1 MGGRATRGAKLGG
14 GLQPLFPVASYF
26 VLNPVTRLART
37 SEPRVSTVHSITIT
51 PPPSRWEGL
60 LAGTALR
67 ERSEQSRRFR
77 MQLGISA
84 GKADDKPVIMSGH
97 QAAFWHMGIAA
108 KWLALHEAGE
118 RFGASTAWVVVD
130 HDPED
135 FSGQNVPVRDASG
148 TLRAERIELAPVKVA
163 EAIRAGVPPCL
174 VEPFD
179 AELRLGATVKAD
191 ALGEFAAKLQL
202 ARAAL
207 VRAKTTHSGYSA
219 AMQVAVAAAEML
231 EVAAGDG
238 TRPGKLFPVT
248 ALHTTDLFVSL
259 LNKMS
264 ESVHAAAACTAAYN
278 LAIAAAPHSRMAP
291 LVCDVA
297 KGRVELPLWHLD
309 RATGIR
315 KRVFFHTMGGLLPQV
330 LAPRALLLTG
340 ILRWAGCD
348 LFIHGLGGGATADAT
363 TGLGGLRDD
372 AGSDAKTLGG
382 YDRAAE
388 AWFADWLGATLCP
401 SVVVTATVRL
411 ELGAGEVAT
420 PQQAAQARWRAQ
432 RGRHDPAVLGDAA
445 AAAEKG
451 RLVRAIAGAVPGSM
465 ERYGLFKELQQLL
478 ATYRES
484 HTAQLGEL
492 TAAADRIAALAATS
506 GIATD
511 RTYSFILH
519 GDEGVRQLR
528 ERIAAEFAGG

>member
-1 MGGRATRGAKLGG
+1 
-14 GLQPLFPVASYF
+14 
-26 VLNPVTRLART
+26 
-37 SEPRVSTVHSITIT
+37 
-51 PPPSRWEGL
+51 
-60 LAGTALR
+60 
-67 ERSEQSRRFR
+67 

-84 GKADDKPVIMSGH
+84 GNADDKPVIMSGH

-118 RFGASTAWVVVD
+118 CLGASTAWVVVD

-135 FSGQNVPVRDASG
+135 FSGLSVPVRDAAG

-163 EAIRAGVPPCL
+163 ESIRAGVPPCL
-174 VEPFD
+174 VDPFD
-179 AELRLGATVKAD
+179 AELRLPASVKAD
-191 ALGEFAAKLQL
+191 QLGGFGPNLQL
-202 ARAAL
+202 AKAAL
-207 VRAKTTHSGYSA
+207 MQAKTTHRGHSA
-219 AMQVAVAAAEML
+219 AMQVATAAAEML
-231 EVAAGDG
+231 GHAAGAG

-259 LNKMS
+259 LNKVS
-264 ESVHAAAACTAAYN
+264 ESIHAAAACTAAYN

-291 LVCDVA
+291 LVCKVA
-297 KGRVELPLWHLD
+297 AGRVELPLWHLD

-315 KRVFFHTMGGLLPQV
+315 KRVFFHTLGGLLPQV

-340 ILRWAGCD
+340 MLRWAGCD
-348 LFIHGLGGGATADAT
+348 LFIHGLGGGATVDAPT
-363 TGLGGLRDD
+363 SPGEPLDD
-372 AGSDAKTLGG
+372 AGADAKTLGG

-411 ELGAGEVAT
+411 ELGPGEVAT
-420 PQQAAQARWRAQ
+420 PRQAAQARWRAQ
-432 RGRHDPAVLGDAA
+432 RGRHDPSVLGDAA
-445 AAAEKG
+445 AAAQKA

-465 ERYGLFKELQQLL
+465 ERYGLFKDLQQFL

-484 HTAQLGEL
+484 HLAQLAEL
-492 TAAADRIAALAATS
+492 TVAADRTAALAATS

-511 RTYSFILH
+511 RTYSFVLH
-519 GDEGVRQLR
+519 GEEGVRQLR
-528 ERIAAEFAGG
+528 ERIAAEFAGC